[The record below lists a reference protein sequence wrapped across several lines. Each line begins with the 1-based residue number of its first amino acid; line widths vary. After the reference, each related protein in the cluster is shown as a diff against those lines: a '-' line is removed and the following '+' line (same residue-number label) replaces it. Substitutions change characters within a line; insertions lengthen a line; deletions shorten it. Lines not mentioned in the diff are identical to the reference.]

1 MIYTLSVV
9 GVARTL
15 IWIIAIYFI
24 VKILSRLLTPFL
36 MKYAAKKMEQRFG
49 QQFGGYQKTEPQKKE
64 GEISID
70 KMPNNKS
77 SNKNV
82 GEYVDYEEVKQ
93 KIKFHLNLIIKEIN

>member
-15 IWIIAIYFI
+15 VWIIAIYFI

-49 QQFGGYQKTEPQKKE
+49 QQFKTQQPQRPKQKE
-64 GEISID
+64 GETFID
-70 KMPNNKS
+70 KMPSNTNN
-77 SNKNV
+77 SNKKV
-82 GEYVDYEEVKQ
+82 GEYIDYEEVD
-93 KIKFHLNLIIKEIN
+93 

>member
-15 IWIIAIYFI
+15 VWIIAIYFI

-49 QQFGGYQKTEPQKKE
+49 QQFNTQQPQKKAKRLSIKCHQTQTIQIKKLE
-64 GEISID
+64 NISIT
-70 KMPNNKS
+70 KKLINFQHNS
-77 SNKNV
+77 
-82 GEYVDYEEVKQ
+82 
-93 KIKFHLNLIIKEIN
+93 FNLFSCRYT